1 MEIQVKGVIEKET
14 TSPAG
19 RKIVLKIANHEN
31 YGELL
36 RFAED
41 EEELIITLRSI
52 QQKID
57 KKV

>member
-1 MEIQVKGVIEKET
+1 MEIKVRGKIEKET

-19 RKIVLKIANHEN
+19 RKIVLKIENHKD

-41 EEELIITLRSI
+41 EEDLEITLRSI
-52 QQKID
+52 QQKIP
-57 KKV
+57 